1 MVSRM
6 IAAAGASKRAGV
18 YWHLAWALL
27 LTGLCGP
34 AHLLAQASAP
44 AAGTKPGDAVMTT
57 QASTPRLLHAGPI
70 AVKLEDGELRYLY
83 VGQKEIVRR
92 VYFAVRDGQ
101 WNTAMPK
108 FTSMTVDDGGDHFIV
123 ALSATC
129 KSDKVDYQWQGIITG
144 SADGKITFEA
154 TGIPN
159 VDFASNRIGLCVLF
173 GAPSLK
179 GQAFQTLDESKK
191 PLKQTQFPQL
201 VLDHLVAERFQT
213 LGYTTADGLAVSC
226 TVSGAT
232 FDMEDQRNWGDS
244 SFKAYAPLRYKYP
257 NVKKADKQRQ
267 TITITAANA
276 PATPAIEAGPIH
288 LKLTD
293 TVIGKLPKFVAS
305 TQFRN
310 AVAFQ
315 DISFARQRFNG
326 AKVVIWLYTPTV
338 HLPDNDVIME
348 NVSAICDQA
357 KTVKSFA
364 PEASLHVGAA
374 LRATKAGAGQDPRA
388 PSPFA
393 AAWATALLK
402 YLSCGGIEE
411 AGFDLGPGYVTQVV
425 DAMRPLAGK
434 DVLDVQVAPH
444 EALHPTA
451 YAVKDGAATFVWVA
465 NRKPRAVQILLEGIS
480 GTSAAKVTH
489 IDGGGKVDVAPTEQ
503 QAEVR
508 DGNVLINLPPYG
520 VARVTLSR

>member
-1 MVSRM
+1 
-6 IAAAGASKRAGV
+6 
-18 YWHLAWALL
+18 
-27 LTGLCGP
+27 
-34 AHLLAQASAP
+34 
-44 AAGTKPGDAVMTT
+44 MTT
-57 QASTPRLLHAGPI
+57 QPSVPRFLHAGPI

-108 FTSMTVDDGGDHFIV
+108 FTSMTVDDQGDHFIV
-123 ALSATC
+123 ALSAVC
-129 KSDKVDYQWQGIITG
+129 KLDKVDYQWQGVISG

-154 TGIPN
+154 TGVPN
-159 VDFASNRIGLCVLF
+159 ADFASNRIGLCVLF

-179 GQAFQTLDESKK
+179 GQAFETLDDSKK
-191 PLKQTQFPQL
+191 PTKKAEFPQL

-213 LGYTTADGLAVSC
+213 LRYTTADGMSVSC

-244 SFKAYAPLRYKYP
+244 SFKAYAPLRYNYK
-257 NVKKADKQRQ
+257 NLKKGDKQRQ
-267 TITITAANA
+267 TITISVANA
-276 PATPAIEAGPIH
+276 PAAQKIESGPIA

-293 TVIGKLPKFVAS
+293 TVIGKVPKFVAS

-315 DISFARQRFNG
+315 DISFNRQRFKG

-348 NVSAICDQA
+348 NVPTVCDQA
-357 KTVKSFA
+357 KTVKEFA
-364 PEASLHVGAA
+364 PEGSLRVGAA
-374 LRATKAGAGQDPRA
+374 LRAPKAGVGQDPRA
-388 PSPFA
+388 PTPFA
-393 AAWATALLK
+393 AAWATALMK
-402 YLSCGGIEE
+402 YLSCGNVEE
-411 AGFDLGPGYVTQVV
+411 TAFDLGPGYVMQVV

-434 DVLDVQVAPH
+434 DVLDVQLSRH

-451 YAVKDGAATFVWVA
+451 FAIKDGEATIVWIA
-465 NRKPRAVQILLEGIS
+465 NRKNQAVQVVLDGMS
-480 GTSAAKVTH
+480 STSAAKVTH
-489 IDGGGKVDVAPTEQ
+489 IDGSGKVDAPPAEQ
-503 QAEVR
+503 EAQVNDGHVLVDLQA
-508 DGNVLINLPPYG
+508 YG
-520 VARVTLSR
+520 VARVSIGK

>member
-1 MVSRM
+1 MVIR
-6 IAAAGASKRAGV
+6 IVPAGAWRETFVYLAGF
-18 YWHLAWALL
+18 
-27 LTGLCGP
+27 
-34 AHLLAQASAP
+34 LLAFCLLD
-44 AAGTKPGDAVMTT
+44 GDANAQVDAPSNRSGGTPMTT
-57 QASTPRLLHAGPI
+57 QPSAARFLHAGPI

-83 VGQKEIVRR
+83 VGQKEIIRR

-108 FTSMTVDDGGDHFIV
+108 FTSMTVDDQGDHFVV

-129 KSDKVDYQWQGIITG
+129 KMDKVDYQWQGVISG
-144 SADGKITFEA
+144 SADGKISFEA
-154 TGIPN
+154 SGLPN
-159 VDFASNRIGLCVLF
+159 ADFASNRIGLCVLF

-179 GQAFQTLDESKK
+179 GQAFETLDESKK
-191 PLKQTQFPQL
+191 PLKKAEFPQL

-213 LGYTTADGLAVSC
+213 LRYTTADGMQVSC

-257 NVKKADKQRQ
+257 AVKRGDKQKQ
-267 TITITAANA
+267 TITISVANA
-276 PATPAIEAGPIH
+276 PPAKAESGPIS

-293 TVIGKLPKFVAS
+293 TVIGKVPKFVAS

-315 DISFARQRFNG
+315 DISFNRQRFKG

-348 NVSAICDQA
+348 NVSAVCDQA
-357 KTVKSFA
+357 KTVKDFA

-374 LRATKAGAGQDPRA
+374 LRTPKAGTGQDPRA

-393 AAWATALLK
+393 AAWATALVK
-402 YLSCGGIEE
+402 YLSCGNVEE
-411 AGFDLGPGYVTQVV
+411 TAFDLGPGYVIQVV
-425 DAMRPLAGK
+425 DAMRPLSGK
-434 DVLDVQVAPH
+434 EVLDVQLSQH

-451 YAVKDGAATFVWVA
+451 FAVKDGDATIVWIA
-465 NRKPRAVQILLEGIS
+465 NRKSESVQVLMDAS
-480 GTSAAKVTH
+480 SSAKIMH
-489 IDGGGKVDVAPTEQ
+489 IDASAKVDVTPAEQ
-503 QAEVR
+503 EAEIK
-508 DGNVLINLPPYG
+508 DGHVLVDLPPYG
-520 VARVTLSR
+520 VARVITRK

>member
-1 MVSRM
+1 
-6 IAAAGASKRAGV
+6 
-18 YWHLAWALL
+18 
-27 LTGLCGP
+27 
-34 AHLLAQASAP
+34 
-44 AAGTKPGDAVMTT
+44 MTT
-57 QASTPRLLHAGPI
+57 QPSVPRLLHAGPI
-70 AVKLEDGELRYLY
+70 TVKLEDGELRYLY

-108 FTSMTVDDGGDHFIV
+108 FTSMTVDDQGDHFIV

-129 KSDKVDYQWQGIITG
+129 KMDKVDYQWQGIITG

-179 GQAFQTLDESKK
+179 GQAFETLDENKK
-191 PLKQTQFPQL
+191 SLKKAEFPQL

-213 LGYTTADGLAVSC
+213 LHYTTADGMAVSC

-257 NVKKADKQRQ
+257 NVKKGDKQRQ
-267 TITITAANA
+267 TITISVANA
-276 PATPAIEAGPIH
+276 PAVPKVEAGPIS

-293 TVIGKLPKFVAS
+293 TVIGKVPKFVAS

-315 DISFARQRFNG
+315 DISFNRQRFKG

-348 NVSAICDQA
+348 NVPTVCDQA
-357 KTVKSFA
+357 KTVKDFA
-364 PEASLHVGAA
+364 PEASLRVGAA
-374 LRATKAGAGQDPRA
+374 LRAPKAGTGQDARA
-388 PSPFA
+388 PAPFA

-402 YLSCGGIEE
+402 YLSCGNVEE
-411 AGFDLGPGYVTQVV
+411 TAYDLGPGYVTQVV

-434 DVLDVQVAPH
+434 DVVDVQLSQH

-451 YAVKDGAATFVWVA
+451 FAVRDGDATIVWIANRKNEAVQVALDGMSSTSSAKVAHIDASTKVDAAPADQEAEVKDGRIA
-465 NRKPRAVQILLEGIS
+465 
-480 GTSAAKVTH
+480 
-489 IDGGGKVDVAPTEQ
+489 ID
-503 QAEVR
+503 
-508 DGNVLINLPPYG
+508 LPAYG
-520 VARVTLSR
+520 VARLTISK